1 MNRVYLSIFCL
12 LILLALSINA
22 SSQHK
27 GTVTDIDGN
36 EYPTVVI
43 GNQEWMAKNLRAS
56 KFSNG
61 DNIPNAQSVD
71 DWTSGSFP
79 LKWANYNNS
88 ADNDAIYGKLYDGRV
103 VNDSRNVCPTG
114 WHVATKNE
122 WDELLAYLGGTTVA
136 ANKLM
141 DNSGSYWASPNDATN
156 ESGFNA
162 VPNGYRASD
171 GSFLSLTY
179 ASEIWTAT
187 AVSVISNN
195 YVYLHYSGSLSITDG
210 MTYGTGRAVRCIKD
224 AEALMPTVTTNS
236 ITDIAQ
242 TTATAGGNV
251 TSDGGASV
259 TARGVCW
266 STSENPTIGDSKTE
280 NGLGIGE
287 FTSEITGLTANTTYY
302 VRAYATNS
310 AGAAY
315 GEQKVFTTTS
325 DGDSQSIVI
334 GTGDYTDQRL
344 PIEPYYSYSYTQSI
358 YLKSEIGTSGQ
369 ISSLKYYFNGNSEWT
384 DQVVVYMG
392 HTDKEI
398 FSSTS
403 DWIPVENLT
412 QVYSGDLSVT
422 ATAGWVTISLTTPFA
437 YNNSQNLVIAVD
449 ENTSGYHSGSDDFYC
464 TYMGST
470 RSLYFYDDNENP
482 DPSQPPLGTVSSYIP
497 NTTLTIIPLGQSTTA
512 PTVSTAAVTSITQ
525 TTATSGGTISDD
537 GGAEITAKGVLWGP
551 VAAPTLEANA
561 GLTNDGTGTTG
572 FSSELTGLNAN
583 TTYYMRAYATNSSG
597 TGYGEEL
604 QFTTQEEYA
613 GETVTDIDG
622 NIYPVVEIGTQKW
635 MGKNLKTTK
644 YNDNIPIDYP
654 GDDNSAWSNNTSG
667 AYAWFSNDIANKAV
681 YGALYNWF
689 AVETGKLCPAG
700 WNVATDNDWK
710 VLEAYLGI
718 PEAELNNTGARG
730 TNQGG
735 MLKETGTDHWNEPNS
750 GATNSTGFSAVGH
763 GSRYSSNGAY
773 AEKPYFGSFWT
784 STQGSYYTNAITRG
798 LSYSD
803 AQINRYD
810 ISGKNNGH
818 AVRCLKDIEVVIP
831 TLTTVDIADITQ
843 TTAKSGGNITDDGGA
858 SVTARGVVWST
869 SENPTIAESKTEDSA
884 GTGEFTSQITG
895 LTANTNYYVRAYATN
910 SAGTAY
916 GQQVTFTTEA
926 VVEVINLPFAEGFED
941 TAFPPSGWVK
951 FMGENG
957 LGTVKEWE
965 RTTSASS
972 EGSASAKSVYESV
985 NTDMRG
991 QDWLVTPKIQ
1001 LADAN
1006 NFLTFYEK
1014 DEFSGNY
1021 NSTFKVLISITSQT
1035 SHAAFTELA
1044 SYDESSLSYNAW
1056 SKREINLDN
1065 YAGQAVYIAFVHE
1078 QNFGDTWFIDDISVI
1093 SEAPTVYFAGG
1104 QGTQADP
1111 WQIETSDH
1119 LNNVRNFLGNDHSE
1133 KYFVQIADINLGQAP
1148 WNTGEGWVP
1157 IGGETGGYFTA
1168 NYDGADYSISGLFI
1182 NRPNVN
1188 YQGLFGM
1195 VQNGVIKNVKLLS
1208 ANVKG
1213 EAYVGALLGWS
1224 SMAIIENC
1232 SAESIVVG
1240 EGDYAAAVG
1249 GLAGY
1254 NHQTTMT
1261 GCSSNST
1268 VTGDYF
1274 VGGLVGNTNESNYT
1288 ECFSS
1293 GDVTGLVE
1301 EAGGL
1306 IGRNYTDTSIDQCYS
1321 TANVSGKTMVGGLVG
1336 SNVSSSIS
1344 NSYATGSVVN
1354 SGSGIGFGG
1363 FVGNNQNT
1371 SNITNCYSIGQVNST
1386 TYNSGGFSGTNS
1398 ATISSSYWNT
1408 ATSGKTE
1415 STGGTGLST
1424 SQMLA
1429 QASFSG
1435 WDFTTVWDNIADVT
1449 YPYLRWQ
1456 GGAEAH
1462 NYPEV
1467 SVPVVATMS
1476 VTNITQTSA
1485 SSGGSISNDG
1495 GASIIAKGV
1504 VWSTSQNPTLDDSKT
1519 ENGSGT
1525 AEFTSEIS
1533 GLTANTTY
1541 YVRAYATNSAG
1552 TGYGDQ
1558 KSFATT
1564 ATGVDLET
1572 LASVGIFPNP
1582 FTSNLNISSE
1592 RGIRTISV
1600 TSISGQVFLVKQL
1613 SGELSYRMETEGIE
1627 SGLYILTVIEVDGT
1641 KSRVRIIKR

>member
-1 MNRVYLSIFCL
+1 MFRKLLSICCL

-43 GNQEWMAKNLRAS
+43 GTQEWMAKNLRAS

-61 DNIPNAQSVD
+61 DEIPNAQSVD
-71 DWTSGSFP
+71 DWTSSSFP

-88 ADNDAIYGKLYDGRV
+88 AENDAIYGKLYDGRV
-103 VNDSRNVCPTG
+103 VNDARNVCPTG
-114 WHVATKNE
+114 WHVATKDE
-122 WDELLAYLGGTTVA
+122 WDELLAYLGGTSIA

-141 DNSGSYWASPNDATN
+141 DSSGSYWASPNDATN
-156 ESGFNA
+156 ESGFTA

-179 ASEIWTAT
+179 TSEIWTST
-187 AVSVISNN
+187 AVSSISNN
-195 YVYLHYSGSLSITDG
+195 YVYIHYSGSISVTDG
-210 MTYGTGRAVRCIKD
+210 MTYGTGRAVRCIKN
-224 AEALMPTVTTNS
+224 AEVLVPTVTTNS

-251 TSDGGASV
+251 TSDGGAEV

-266 STSENPTIGDSKTE
+266 STSENPTVADSKTE
-280 NGLGIGE
+280 DGSGTGE
-287 FTSEITGLTANTTYY
+287 FNSSITGLTASTTYY

-310 AGAAY
+310 AGTAY
-315 GEQKVFTTTS
+315 GEQKVFTTTAA
-325 DGDSQSIVI
+325 GDSQSIVI
-334 GTGDYTDQRL
+334 GTGNYVDQRL
-344 PIEPYYSYSYTQSI
+344 PIEPFYSYSYTQSI

-384 DQVVVYMG
+384 DQIVVYMG
-392 HTDKEI
+392 HTDQEV
-398 FSSTS
+398 FSSPS
-403 DWIPVENLT
+403 DWIPMENLT

-422 ATAGWVTISLTTPFA
+422 ATAGWVTISLATPFT

-464 TYMGST
+464 TDMGLV
-470 RSLYFYDDNENP
+470 RSIFFYNDYDNP
-482 DPSQPPLGTVSSYIP
+482 DPAQPPTGDLSNYIP
-497 NTTLTIIPLGQSTTA
+497 NTTLTIIPSGQSATA
-512 PTVSTAAVTSITQ
+512 PTVSTTTVTSITQ
-525 TTATSGGTISDD
+525 TSAISGGTISDD
-537 GGAEITAKGVLWGP
+537 GGADITAKGVVWGT
-551 VAAPTLEANA
+551 VAAPTLEANT
-561 GLTNDGTGTTG
+561 GLTNDGSGTDG
-572 FSSELTGLNAN
+572 FSSELTGLTAN
-583 TTYYMRAYATNSSG
+583 TTYYVRAYATNSAG

-604 QFTTQEEYA
+604 QFTTQEEYT

-635 MGKNLKTTK
+635 MGQNLRVTK
-644 YNDNIPIDYP
+644 FNDNTSISYP
-654 GDDNSAWSNNTSG
+654 GSDNTAWEANSTG
-667 AYAWFSNDIANKAV
+667 AYAWYDNNEINKSG
-681 YGALYNWF
+681 YGALYNWY
-689 AVETGKLCPAG
+689 AVQGNKLCPTG
-700 WNVATDNDWK
+700 WHVPSNEEWVT
-710 VLEAYLGI
+710 LIEYLGGAAVAGGKLKAAGT
-718 PEAELNNTGARG
+718 EFWNSSSAEG
-730 TNQGG
+730 TNESGFAAVGG
-735 MLKETGTDHWNEPNS
+735 GNRWGGGNFASQKVFGMYWTTDISEYDTPISWYLWYNGTTASYGNYDKND
-750 GATNSTGFSAVGH
+750 GFS
-763 GSRYSSNGAY
+763 
-773 AEKPYFGSFWT
+773 
-784 STQGSYYTNAITRG
+784 
-798 LSYSD
+798 
-803 AQINRYD
+803 
-810 ISGKNNGH
+810 
-818 AVRCLKDIEVVIP
+818 VRCIMDPAAALP
-831 TLTTVDIADITQ
+831 TITTSAVTSISQ
-843 TTAKSGGNITDDGGA
+843 TSAISGGNISADGGA

-869 SENPTIAESKTEDSA
+869 SENPSISDSKTEDGT
-884 GTGEFTSQITG
+884 GTGEFTSEIAG
-895 LTANTNYYVRAYATN
+895 LSSNTTYYVRAYATN

-916 GQQVTFTTEA
+916 GQQVIFTTEA
-926 VVEVINLPFAEGFED
+926 VDEVINLPFAEGFEE
-941 TAFPPSGWVK
+941 TAFPPTGWVK

-965 RTTSASS
+965 RATSTSS

-985 NTDMRG
+985 TAGMRG

-1006 NFLTFYEK
+1006 NYLTFYEK

-1021 NSTFKVLISITSQT
+1021 NSTFRVLISSTSQT

-1056 SKREINLDN
+1056 SKREINLDS

-1111 WQIETSDH
+1111 WQIGTPDH
-1119 LNNVRNFLGNDHSE
+1119 LNNVRNFLGNDHSD

-1168 NYDGADYSISGLFI
+1168 HYDGADYSISGLFI

-1195 VQNGVIKNVKLLS
+1195 VQNGAIKNVNLLS
-1208 ANVKG
+1208 ANVTG
-1213 EAYVGALLGWS
+1213 EGYVGALLGWS
-1224 SMAIIENC
+1224 SMVTIEGC

-1254 NHQTTMT
+1254 NHQTTMS

-1274 VGGLVGNTNESNYT
+1274 VGGLVGNTNESTYT

-1293 GDVTGLVE
+1293 GDVTGTVE

-1321 TANVSGKTMVGGLVG
+1321 TANVTGKTMVGGLVG

-1344 NSYATGSVVN
+1344 SSYATGSIVN
-1354 SGSGIGFGG
+1354 SGSGSGFGG

-1371 SNITNCYSIGQVNST
+1371 STITNCYSIGLVNST

-1424 SQMLA
+1424 SQLLA

-1456 GGAEAH
+1456 GGPEAH

-1467 SVPVVATMS
+1467 SVPVVSTMDI
-1476 VTNITQTSA
+1476 TNITQTSA
-1485 SSGGSISNDG
+1485 SSGGSITNDG
-1495 GASIIAKGV
+1495 GASITAKGV

-1558 KSFATT
+1558 KSFTTT
-1564 ATGVDLET
+1564 ATGVDIES

-1582 FTSNLNISSE
+1582 FTSNLNINSE
-1592 RGIRTISV
+1592 RGIKTISV
-1600 TSISGQVFLVKQL
+1600 TSISGQVLLVKEL
-1613 SGELSYRMETEGIE
+1613 SGELSYRLEIVDIE
-1627 SGLYILTVIEVDGT
+1627 PGLYILSVIEVDGT
-1641 KSRVRIIKR
+1641 KSRIRIIKR